1 MRRILVAAAV
11 AACAAAPAF
20 AQTQTAASQTQT
32 AASAAP
38 FAGTWG
44 FQSED
49 YGNDDYGLAMSGVA
63 VITPAAGANRYTISL
78 LTQQQ
83 LTERESG
90 ETHTLVAHEACTGDA
105 SNGQLAIS
113 CEQADPTQSSQ
124 PDSFLLQR
132 GENADQMVGALTT
145 SQANG
150 EATFNRVH

>member
-1 MRRILVAAAV
+1 MRNILVAAAA
-11 AACAAAPAF
+11 AACAAMPAF
-20 AQTQTAASQTQT
+20 AQTQTAAS
-32 AASAAP
+32 AAP
-38 FAGTWG
+38 YAGTWG

-49 YGNDDYGLAMSGVA
+49 DGNDDYGLAMSGVA
-63 VITPAAGANRYTISL
+63 VITPAQGANRYNISL

-90 ETHTLVAHEACTGDA
+90 ETHTLVAHETCLGDA

-113 CEQADPTQSSQ
+113 CQLADPVQNNQ

-132 GENADQMVGALTT
+132 GDNADQMVGALTT

-150 EATFNRVH
+150 ETTFNRVH